1 MKESKNSEEFDICQA
16 FAESAE
22 YRVPVGA
29 VARLEELLGTGSM
42 IKWGKIVSGIS
53 DKDLAI
59 LSVGL
64 TNKGRHFLLAGLAD
78 ERLPEVVEISKYIEN
93 DINDAEAVAQMIMRK
108 WDKF

>member
-64 TNKGRHFLLAGLAD
+64 GEASGTAERDRQGHFRYREICTDLCA
-78 ERLPEVVEISKYIEN
+78 RLYPPRSP
-93 DINDAEAVAQMIMRK
+93 AV
-108 WDKF
+108 